1 MKKNKTKFRITLIPL
16 ILANLVPLYGV
27 VALGWGMFDIFI
39 VYWIETAVVGLY
51 NILKIIRV
59 VGFFTGL
66 IMEFQHFSTFCL
78 ENY

>member
-59 VGFFTGL
+59 VGFL
-66 IMEFQHFSTFCL
+66 RVLSWSSNTFL
-78 ENY
+78 SFV